1 MSAPLSVAGIDVSKA
16 RLDTFVLPQ
25 RMAKAFENGPDGIA
39 ALVSQLKR
47 HQVSRVVLEA
57 TGGLEFPAARA
68 LCDAGLSVTRVQ
80 PGRVRGF
87 RTFVGKRGKS
97 DTIDA
102 ELIARFALV
111 MIEDSR
117 PSVPSEKAEAIRS
130 LSARRRQL
138 VDLLVQEK
146 TRLRMTRDA
155 FVLQS
160 LKTVIAA
167 LKAERDRV
175 EEALSKAI
183 TADDAAA
190 RKAELLRTV
199 PGIGPVVA
207 SVLITDLPELGTL
220 NRHQVASLAGLA
232 PHPQRSG
239 TSQRGDHIRG
249 GRACVRT
256 ALYMAAV
263 SAVRCNPVFKTFY
276 KRLID
281 EGKPKKL
288 ALIAVARKLI
298 VLANAIVRMGKPWNP
313 NLVID

>member
-1 MSAPLSVAGIDVSKA
+1 
-16 RLDTFVLPQ
+16 
-25 RMAKAFENGPDGIA
+25 MAKVFENGPDGIA
-39 ALVSQLKR
+39 ALVSQLKQR
-47 HQVSRVVLEA
+47 RVARVVLEA

-102 ELIARFALV
+102 ELIARFALA
-111 MIEDSR
+111 MTEDSR

-190 RKAELLRTV
+190 RKAELLRSV

-263 SAVRCNPVFKTFY
+263 SAVRCNPVYKTFY
-276 KRLID
+276 TRLID
-281 EGKPKKL
+281 EGKPSKL

-298 VLANAIVRMGKPWNP
+298 VLANAITRMGKPWNP
-313 NLVID
+313 NLAID

>member
-1 MSAPLSVAGIDVSKA
+1 MSALLSVAGIDVSKA
-16 RLDTFVLPQ
+16 RLDAFVLPQ
-25 RMAKAFENGPDGIA
+25 RMAKVFENGPDGIA
-39 ALVSQLKR
+39 ALVSQLKQHR
-47 HQVSRVVLEA
+47 VARVVLEA

-102 ELIARFALV
+102 ELIARFALA
-111 MIEDSR
+111 MTEDSR

-190 RKAELLRTV
+190 RKAELLRSV

-263 SAVRCNPVFKTFY
+263 SAVRCNPVYKTFY
-276 KRLID
+276 TRLID
-281 EGKPKKL
+281 EGKPSKL

-298 VLANAIVRMGKPWNP
+298 VLANAITRMGKPWNP
-313 NLVID
+313 NLAID

>member
-1 MSAPLSVAGIDVSKA
+1 
-16 RLDTFVLPQ
+16 
-25 RMAKAFENGPDGIA
+25 MAKVFENGPDGIA
-39 ALVSQLKR
+39 ALVSQLKQHR
-47 HQVSRVVLEA
+47 VARVVLEA

-102 ELIARFALV
+102 ELIARFALA
-111 MIEDSR
+111 MTEDSR

-190 RKAELLRTV
+190 RKAELLRSV

-263 SAVRCNPVFKTFY
+263 SAVRCNPVYKTFY
-276 KRLID
+276 TRLID
-281 EGKPKKL
+281 EGKPSKL

-298 VLANAIVRMGKPWNP
+298 VLANAITRMGKPWNP
-313 NLVID
+313 NLAID